1 MAAMKRGPVWPG
13 RIALSEG
20 PVGRVGCPAQS
31 EAVWAESNGQGIG
44 AGAPWADPNLGRSPG
59 DRKQVERQPHS
70 DPVRG

>member
-1 MAAMKRGPVWPG
+1 MGK
-13 RIALSEG
+13 
-20 PVGRVGCPAQS
+20 
-31 EAVWAESNGQGIG
+31 GIG